1 MRDGDR
7 EESIKRGLRK
17 RAKKRRMGKK
27 KEVKQ
32 VDAIFCRCTLLEI
45 Y

>member
-17 RAKKRRMGKK
+17 RAKSKEKIKIRYKRAEEKVTKGRV
-27 KEVKQ
+27 EKQ
-32 VDAIFCRCTLLEI
+32 
-45 Y
+45 